1 MKTTFFA
8 YIFLFKILSINAQ
21 SVVNKD
27 LVGIKVDSIL
37 SLMTLDEKIGQMN
50 QYNGFWDATGPSP
63 DSGEQLKKYES
74 LKKGLVGSMLNV
86 RGVDEI
92 SAIQK
97 IAVNQTRLGF
107 P

>member
-37 SLMTLDEKIGQMN
+37 SLMTLDE
-50 QYNGFWDATGPSP
+50 
-63 DSGEQLKKYES
+63 
-74 LKKGLVGSMLNV
+74 
-86 RGVDEI
+86 
-92 SAIQK
+92 
-97 IAVNQTRLGF
+97 
-107 P
+107 